1 MATIPLEAAAA
12 AMREAMRETVKRY
25 SLWYLLQGI
34 LMVAAGV
41 LALVYPVIASVGI
54 VFLLAWILIVSGI
67 VQGIGLIGAR
77 QVPHFWLQLISVVLS
92 IVVGL
97 LLLRQPEAGLLV
109 FSALLIVYFMVEGMA
124 KVSFALTIRP
134 FPNWGWVLAAGLVS
148 IALALYLWTNLT
160 GISEWVLGF
169 LLGIQLLVEGAAL
182 RHRLAEVDALRLANR
197 VRQRFVDQGVQAIR
211 AGDGEH
217 LGDFRIAAG

>member
-1 MATIPLEAAAA
+1 
-12 AMREAMRETVKRY
+12 MREAMRETVKRY

-41 LALVYPVIASVGI
+41 LALIYPVIASVGI
-54 VFLLAWILIVSGI
+54 VFLLAWILIISGI

-124 KVSFALTIRP
+124 KVIFALTIRP
-134 FPNWGWVLAAGLVS
+134 VPQLGLGACRRPRQHRAC
-148 IALALYLWTNLT
+148 AL
-160 GISEWVLGF
+160 SLGQSHGD
-169 LLGIQLLVEGAAL
+169 LGMGARLPA
-182 RHRLAEVDALRLANR
+182 RHPAPRRGRGAHLSRLAHPRS
-197 VRQRFVDQGVQAIR
+197 
-211 AGDGEH
+211 
-217 LGDFRIAAG
+217 